1 MTGTRNL
8 ETTLTPGL
16 DVIVLAGGRGSR
28 MGGRDK
34 ALVRVDGQ
42 RLIDVLL
49 DDVSLLPGVM
59 QVVAVSSRDP
69 QVRPGVKV
77 VAEEPPFAGPVAAV
91 AAGARAL
98 AAEAGTHTAVLA
110 VDAPESSGL
119 LPELMEALDAAPG
132 ADVAVVR
139 EDSGHLQ
146 PMCAV
151 WRTRRLHR
159 VLDEI
164 AADGGLSDQAAKLL
178 LHRAEVVESAGTG
191 EERDYDTLADLADYG
206 EVEE

>member
-1 MTGTRNL
+1 MVQWRVRLSDLSAPFAHARGGGTDAPHPRD
-8 ETTLTPGL
+8 EARARAL
-16 DVIVLAGGRGSR
+16 DL
-28 MGGRDK
+28 
-34 ALVRVDGQ
+34 DG
-42 RLIDVLL
+42 
-49 DDVSLLPGVM
+49 LLPGI
-59 QVVAVSSRDP
+59 
-69 QVRPGVKV
+69 PG
-77 VAEEPPFAGPVAAV
+77 ALGLSHPRLCQSLDDAAV

-178 LHRAEVVESAGTG
+178 LHRAEVVEIAGTG